1 MTKTSMTTPL
11 IIKASMAAAALTACS
26 TAALAQSSVTLYGTV
41 DQYVSYL
48 RSSSGEKSLALED
61 GALTRTRWGLRGSE
75 DLGSG
80 RRATFQLES
89 GVNADDGTAAD
100 KSRLFDR
107 QAWVGLAGGFGEV
120 RLGRQNTVVLGR
132 GSYVDHSAR
141 TLGSVFNAFGIPAR
155 YDNDVS
161 YISPRVAG
169 FLVEAHYALAETP
182 NQSRRQSVKQ
192 LGVDYE
198 HGPYRLGYVGV
209 TAGPPSPA
217 TYTANVQYQNVYA
230 NYDYGQGKI
239 YLAYAR
245 SNNSTA
251 TGAGNNAGTI
261 LSNVGGV
268 VDGTNADVHRMYN
281 LWQISADYR
290 ATPQF
295 RVGALFGL
303 LDDRS
308 GNRSASGT
316 SLAGYYDLS
325 KRTTLYTVAQQL
337 RNRGSAGFRPAG
349 SAGLK
354 SNFATPND
362 VNGRTITGV
371 HAGILHRF

>member
-1 MTKTSMTTPL
+1 MTRTRIIPTPT
-11 IIKASMAAAALTACS
+11 ISTISIAAAMAACSSAAF
-26 TAALAQSSVTLYGTV
+26 AQSSVALYGTV

-48 RSSSGEKSLALED
+48 RSSSGEKSMALED

-75 DLGSG
+75 DLGAG
-80 RRATFQLES
+80 RRAIFQLEAGAS
-89 GVNADDGTAAD
+89 ADDGRAAD
-100 KSRLFDR
+100 SSRLFDR
-107 QAWVGLAGGFGEV
+107 QAWVGLGGGFGEV
-120 RLGRQNTVVLGR
+120 RVGRQNTVVVGR
-132 GSYVDHSAR
+132 GSYVDHTAR
-141 TLGSVFNAFGIPAR
+141 TLGSVLNAFGIPAR

-192 LGVDYE
+192 VGVDYE
-198 HGPYRLGYVGV
+198 TGPYRLGYVGV
-209 TAGPPSPA
+209 TAGPRSPA
-217 TYTANVQYQNVYA
+217 AYTANVQYQNLYA

-251 TGAGNNAGTI
+251 TGSGNNAGSI

-268 VDGTNADVHRMYN
+268 VDGSNADVNRMYN

-308 GNRSASGT
+308 GNRSASGA
-316 SLAGYYDLS
+316 SVAGFYDLS
-325 KRTTLYTVAQQL
+325 KRTTLYTVGQQL

-354 SNFATPND
+354 SNFSMPND
-362 VNGRTITGV
+362 VNGRTITGL

>member
-1 MTKTSMTTPL
+1 MIKTV
-11 IIKASMAAAALTACS
+11 SMAAAVAACGVAVCS
-26 TAALAQSSVTLYGTV
+26 TAAFAQSSVTLYGTV

-48 RSSSGEKSLALED
+48 RSSSGEKSVALED

-75 DLGSG
+75 DLGGG
-80 RRATFQLES
+80 RRATFQL
-89 GVNADDGTAAD
+89 GAGANADDGKAAD
-100 KSRLFDR
+100 TSRLFDR
-107 QAWVGLAGGFGEV
+107 QAWVGLGGGFGEV
-120 RLGRQNTVVLGR
+120 RVGRQNTVVLGR

-198 HGPYRLGYVGV
+198 TGPYRLGYVGV
-209 TAGPPSPA
+209 TAGPRSPA
-217 TYTANVQYQNVYA
+217 AYTANVQYQNVYA
-230 NYDYGQGKI
+230 NYDYGQGKV

-245 SNNSTA
+245 SNNTTA
-251 TGAGNNAGTI
+251 TGAGNNTGTI

-268 VDGTNADVHRMYN
+268 VDGSNADVNRMYN

-308 GNRSASGT
+308 GNRSASGM
-316 SLAGYYDLS
+316 SVAGFYDLS
-325 KRTTLYTVAQQL
+325 KRTTVYTVGQQL

-362 VNGRTITGV
+362 VNGRTITGL